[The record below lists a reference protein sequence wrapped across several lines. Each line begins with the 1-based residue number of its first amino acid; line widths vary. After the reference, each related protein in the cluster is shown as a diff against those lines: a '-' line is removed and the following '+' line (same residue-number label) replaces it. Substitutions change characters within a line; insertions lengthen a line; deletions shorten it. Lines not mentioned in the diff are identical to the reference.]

1 MQQIKVEIDENG
13 KIEIEALGYEGSSC
27 EEATQWLE
35 EALGFITHTEH
46 KPEYY
51 RQARI
56 QQKGQ
61 QRHGS

>member
-13 KIEIEALGYEGSSC
+13 KIEIEALGYEGNSC

-35 EALGFITHTEH
+35 ESLGLIVHTEH

-56 QQKGQ
+56 QQKRSI
-61 QRHGS
+61 RHGN